1 METKKG
7 TGALFR
13 NNRKTNEKQPDWTG
27 NVVTPNGEELT
38 ISLWVR
44 TSSKGTE
51 YLSAA
56 ISEPFKKADN
66 GKSETPK
73 SKPMVNS
80 ADLTPKDDDLPF

>member
-51 YLSAA
+51 Y
-56 ISEPFKKADN
+56 
-66 GKSETPK
+66 
-73 SKPMVNS
+73 
-80 ADLTPKDDDLPF
+80 